1 MALTFGLTAC
11 NNKNSDI
18 IGAWESSDKSTVFEF
33 SKDGTLTIV
42 NPSTNDTVNG
52 TWSRN
57 EGHLY
62 LVYEGE
68 EDVIDAQILSV
79 DKNSLVLKSGDD
91 SDDILY
97 LKRIKDTSANRST
110 DEIDND
116 STAAKEQITELSDL
130 EQPEKDESAE
140 EEETT
145 TTTEREA
152 SSRYINGHEYV
163 DLGLSVKWATC
174 NVGANSPS
182 DYGNHYA
189 WGEITP
195 KSSYTEENCKT
206 SGKNLG
212 SIAGNPNYDAARANW
227 GGTWRLPTEEEIDE
241 LIDNCQWE
249 WTTIGEHSG
258 YKITSKNGNSIFL
271 PAAGYR
277 EDSSCINNDGGD
289 PDNDGNYW
297 SATPD
302 GSNTQY
308 ACCLELISGHYN
320 FGAFT
325 EEYLKESGLCYL
337 GFSVRPVSK

>member
-174 NVGANSPS
+174 NVGASSPAA
-182 DYGNHYA
+182 YGNYYA
-189 WGEITP
+189 WGETTT
-195 KSSYTEENCKT
+195 KSEYTEENSKT
-206 SGKNLG
+206 HDVSMG
-212 SIAGNPNYDAARANW
+212 SIAGNPRYDAARANW
-227 GGTWRLPTEEEIDE
+227 GGSWRLPTASE
-241 LIDNCQWE
+241 
-249 WTTIGEHSG
+249 IGELVKKCERRWTNVGGHHG
-258 YKITSKNGNSIFL
+258 YMLTGPSGNSIFL
-271 PAAGYR
+271 PAA
-277 EDSSCINNDGGD
+277 SSYNGTWILATGSAGD
-289 PDNDGNYW
+289 YW
-297 SATPD
+297 SATPNED
-302 GSNTQY
+302 DTQRAY
-308 ACCLELISGHYN
+308 FLYFMFDYDLGNLFVRHDTSRY
-320 FGAFT
+320 FG
-325 EEYLKESGLCYL
+325 C
-337 GFSVRPVSK
+337 SVRPVSE